1 MNHLPNKKTF
11 TLALR
16 MEAEAVTVAHYEKN
30 VLSRSRKDCMDVN
43 ELGVAALTG

>member
-11 TLALR
+11 ALTLG
-16 MEAEAVTVAHYEKN
+16 MDAEAVTVAHYEKN
-30 VLSRSRKDCMDVN
+30 VLGRSREDCMDVN